1 VFVKDAAAATA
12 AIIVSAAHT
21 AARLVFAG
29 CAQARCALE
38 GGMCVVIGLQSTG
51 EAAAD
56 ALCLAPGPLPGFVSP
71 AKEMLLRLIAQ
82 HFPERVGGDDSGE
95 C

>member
-1 VFVKDAAAATA
+1 
-12 AIIVSAAHT
+12 
-21 AARLVFAG
+21 
-29 CAQARCALE
+29 
-38 GGMCVVIGLQSTG
+38 MCVVIGLQSTG